1 MNVVVPA
8 SREIMQRRPE
18 ALRLEHSH
26 IHLQSVAQYARRFR
40 GARSRD
46 LAQLPIALERRDR
59 SGTRWCA
66 HKHIEVPNRIAAA
79 PVASCD
85 FHPADTGNGLKE
97 CLERLR
103 ILSRYG
109 ERNTLWRTASSFLNC
124 PGQLRPNL
132 GSEAPQRAQSSILEH
147 TLQAVDSENMQFGEQ
162 RPDTHG
168 PERRERQQIPNARRY
183 LAPQFLESFKSP
195 RTKQLLDFC
204 SEIRA
209 NARQSIK
216 VLCTVHFRE
225 FARKAAYDLGG
236 TPIRTDPKYI
246 LGLDGE
252 QIRHF
257 VECGGDLFVMRGNGS
272 TRKARPPTLCEPHY
286 CHGIPPSCSTT
297 TCGIRERANAR
308 SSGQTLHPQ
317 SRVGTSGVIRIV
329 ASPCGWRNADMHP
342 SSGIAH
348 RLPV

>member
-1 MNVVVPA
+1 
-8 SREIMQRRPE
+8 
-18 ALRLEHSH
+18 
-26 IHLQSVAQYARRFR
+26 
-40 GARSRD
+40 
-46 LAQLPIALERRDR
+46 
-59 SGTRWCA
+59 
-66 HKHIEVPNRIAAA
+66 
-79 PVASCD
+79 
-85 FHPADTGNGLKE
+85 
-97 CLERLR
+97 
-103 ILSRYG
+103 
-109 ERNTLWRTASSFLNC
+109 
-124 PGQLRPNL
+124 LRPNL

-147 TLQAVDSENMQFGEQ
+147 TLQAVDSENMQFDEQ

-168 PERRERQQIPNARRY
+168 PERRERQQIPNALRY

-225 FARKAAYDLGG
+225 FTRKAAYDLGG

-252 QIRHF
+252 QIRRF

-272 TRKARPPTLCEPHY
+272 TRKGRPPTLCEPHY

-317 SRVGTSGVIRIV
+317 SRLGHRELY
-329 ASPCGWRNADMHP
+329 ASSRALAGGEIADMHP
-342 SSGIAH
+342 SSGTAQRTTGTRRVVAGLTERGARRELA
-348 RLPV
+348 RLIRQIDDAIEASVDSAAGATVNTPTARPGANGSGAA